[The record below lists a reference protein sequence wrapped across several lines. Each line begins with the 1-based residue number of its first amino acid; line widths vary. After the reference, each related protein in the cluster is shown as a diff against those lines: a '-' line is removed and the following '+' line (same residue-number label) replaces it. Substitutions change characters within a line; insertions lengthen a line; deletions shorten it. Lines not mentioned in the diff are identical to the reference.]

1 MILRAVLMCLIGAPA
16 LAQDFRTRNP
26 ACVPHVTVRHQDCSA
41 ITYYVCPGTHGPLWR
56 SEVFYQGQPTMIAT
70 YDADYNTLGGGVADG
85 SMRLEAQPESTD
97 LPISLARL
105 KAEGSIDSAE
115 TLRLTVPGMSLVMRN
130 TTKVTMQPDP
140 VTIAGMEFR
149 VITLDTRMVTEPNVG
164 VMSSELRLFLNDQIG
179 YPIEGRTATTANGV
193 ENVSASDPVEITC
206 PASPASRAMRRGPVA
221 GRGNRRKRCVA

>member
-1 MILRAVLMCLIGAPA
+1 MKPFIEVKNVWQEYGDQVVLERLNLTVNEGEFCTLVGASGCGKSTFLRLLLGQERPSKGEIL
-16 LAQDFRTRNP
+16 LA
-26 ACVPHVTVRHQDCSA
+26 
-41 ITYYVCPGTHGPLWR
+41 
-56 SEVFYQGQPTMIAT
+56 GQPLPGEPVIGYLTKTRGLSMHRANCAALIS
-70 YDADYNTLGGGVADG
+70 VAMYWPSG
-85 SMRLEAQPESTD
+85 RMM
-97 LPISLARL
+97 ARL
-105 KAEGSIDSAE
+105 
-115 TLRLTVPGMSLVMRN
+115 M
-130 TTKVTMQPDP
+130 TMQPDP